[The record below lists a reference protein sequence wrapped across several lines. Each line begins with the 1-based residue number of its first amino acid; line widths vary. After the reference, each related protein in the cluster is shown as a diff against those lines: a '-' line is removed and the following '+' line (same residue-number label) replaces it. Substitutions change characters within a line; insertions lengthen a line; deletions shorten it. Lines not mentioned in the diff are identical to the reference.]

1 MRARVGGIGTAAWH
15 DSQSVSRRSHNAA
28 SFTVDYGR
36 DGARVVSSG
45 AREDSPWRHADAG
58 GEPTECNMIDPG
70 YDFISPE
77 QLRIGL
83 YVELE
88 LGWLSHPFPK
98 GSFKI
103 SSARQIETIQG
114 LGLKR
119 VRYLPARS
127 DPASVLAPDPDT
139 TPGPQAFAAAP
150 DGADAPGKPDP
161 ETDMQSHADGTEQS
175 MRRARA
181 ALLATQRE
189 SLAHCDQQFDA
200 AIQHYRRMVEQIPTQ
215 PVASA
220 NECRAMVDMLVGDM
234 LGQSES
240 SIRLLSEST
249 GDRAWMHPVNVTVL
263 SLLLGKAMSMS
274 ARELRDLGIAAFL
287 HDIGKTQLPDRVR
300 LADTNFSPP
309 EYRMYQSHVVHSIVL
324 ATRMQ
329 LPVNV
334 QTTIG
339 QHHEMMDG
347 SGFPN
352 KVQGAAIGLP
362 GRVLALVNR
371 YENMCNPIRP
381 STAVT
386 PHEALSLI
394 FAQMKTRFDNVVLAA
409 FIRMMGVYPPGSVV
423 QLSDGRFALVV
434 SVNSARPLK
443 PRVIVHEPAIPKG
456 EALIVDLEHMTTAGI
471 RRSIRPDLLPRA
483 SMDYLSPRARIC
495 YFFERAAEPVRGE
508 TTA

>member
-1 MRARVGGIGTAAWH
+1 
-15 DSQSVSRRSHNAA
+15 
-28 SFTVDYGR
+28 
-36 DGARVVSSG
+36 
-45 AREDSPWRHADAG
+45 
-58 GEPTECNMIDPG
+58 MIDPG
-70 YDFISPE
+70 YDFVTPE

-127 DPASVLAPDPDT
+127 DPPPVVEPE
-139 TPGPQAFAAAP
+139 PGPQPGQEAYAAAP
-150 DGADAPGKPDP
+150 DGSAATANLTAPTDAQLPAD
-161 ETDMQSHADGTEQS
+161 ETDQR
-175 MRRARA
+175 MRRASA
-181 ALLATQRE
+181 ALLAAQRE
-189 SLAHCDQQFDA
+189 NLAYCDQQFDA
-200 AIQHYRRMVEQIPTQ
+200 AMQHSRRLVEQIPSQ
-215 PVASA
+215 PVESAS
-220 NECRAMVDMLVGDM
+220 ECKALVDNLVGEM

-263 SLLLGKAMSMS
+263 SLLLGKAMSMP
-274 ARELRDLGIAAFL
+274 ALELRDLGVAAFL
-287 HDIGKTQLPDRVR
+287 HDVGKTQLPDRVR
-300 LADTNFSPP
+300 LSDANFAPADH
-309 EYRMYQSHVVHSIVL
+309 RMYQSHVVHGIVL

-329 LPVNV
+329 LSVNV
-334 QTTIG
+334 QATIG

-352 KVQGAAIGLP
+352 RTRGDALGLP

-381 STAVT
+381 SSAIT

-394 FAQMKTRFDNVVLAA
+394 FAQMKTRFDNGVLAA

-423 QLSDGRFALVV
+423 QLSDGRYALVV

-443 PRVIVHEPAIPKG
+443 PRVIVHEPAIPKD
-456 EALIVDLEHMTTAGI
+456 EALIVDLEHMTTTCI

-508 TTA
+508 IPA

>member
-1 MRARVGGIGTAAWH
+1 
-15 DSQSVSRRSHNAA
+15 
-28 SFTVDYGR
+28 
-36 DGARVVSSG
+36 
-45 AREDSPWRHADAG
+45 
-58 GEPTECNMIDPG
+58 MIDPG
-70 YDFISPE
+70 YDFVTPD

-103 SSARQIETIQG
+103 SSARQIETLQG

-119 VRYLPARS
+119 VRVLPSRS
-127 DPASVLAPDPDT
+127 DPVPEAVPVRGQAALAEVDP
-139 TPGPQAFAAAP
+139 A
-150 DGADAPGKPDP
+150 DGADAADGSGARTGAQVDADDA
-161 ETDMQSHADGTEQS
+161 EQATRREHAD
-175 MRRARA
+175 
-181 ALLATQRE
+181 LLATQRE
-189 SLAHCDQQFDA
+189 NLAYCDQQFDA
-200 AIQHYRRMVEQIPTQ
+200 AIQHYRRMVEQIPSQ
-215 PVASA
+215 PVESASA
-220 NECRAMVDMLVGDM
+220 CKALVDNLVGEM

-263 SLLLGKAMSMS
+263 ALLLGKAMSMS
-274 ARELRDLGIAAFL
+274 AQELRDLGVAAFL
-287 HDIGKTQLPDRVR
+287 HDIGKTQLPVRAR
-300 LADTNFSPP
+300 LADSNFAPA
-309 EYRMYQSHVVHSIVL
+309 EYRQYQSHVAHGIVL

-329 LPVNV
+329 LSVNV
-334 QTTIG
+334 QATIG

-352 KVQGAAIGLP
+352 KTKGDAIGLA

-381 STAVT
+381 SSALT

-394 FAQMKTRFDNVVLAA
+394 FAQMKTRFDNAVLAA

-423 QLSDGRFALVV
+423 QLSDGRYALVV

-443 PRVIVHEPAIPKG
+443 PRVIVHEPAIAKE
-456 EALIVDLEHMTTAGI
+456 EALILDLEQKTTAGI
-471 RRSIRPDLLPRA
+471 RRSIRPDLLPRS
-483 SMDYLSPRARIC
+483 SMDYLSPAGPDLLLFRASH
-495 YFFERAAEPVRGE
+495 
-508 TTA
+508 